1 MPYPYIFLETWDRNQ
16 RIKESFKKSIGER
29 EKLAQ
34 LNKIGILVVAMK
46 STTPLRNNI
55 GDENPSQQA
64 QMDTW
69 SNQSKRSKSDKCYV
83 FLCWMY
89 TKSPDL
95 SWKVL
100 NDGMMTWPW
109 RTAVT
114 ANKQHNIGRLWLIFV
129 EIAAYIPSSVENNH
143 HRIMYLRASCWSHVA
158 LVISIITGMIAPRQ
172 ISTAFE

>member
-64 QMDTW
+64 QMDT
-69 SNQSKRSKSDKCYV
+69 
-83 FLCWMY
+83 
-89 TKSPDL
+89 
-95 SWKVL
+95 
-100 NDGMMTWPW
+100 
-109 RTAVT
+109 
-114 ANKQHNIGRLWLIFV
+114 
-129 EIAAYIPSSVENNH
+129 
-143 HRIMYLRASCWSHVA
+143 
-158 LVISIITGMIAPRQ
+158 
-172 ISTAFE
+172 